1 MANEQNLTYPP
12 IRSREE
18 AERKGRAGG
27 IASGKARLRKKRG
40 RELMQAI
47 LALKE
52 QDSRLIEEM
61 ANFWG
66 IDPKEATKEVAMN
79 VRQVDKAIKRADTQ
93 AFKAVHQVAGTLEG
107 EGNGGTVLNII
118 VPEKAVKAA
127 EKWSTKEGE

>member
-1 MANEQNLTYPP
+1 MAKEDLISLGARTTEEQQE
-12 IRSREE
+12 I
-18 AERKGRAGG
+18 ARKGG

-52 QDSRLIEEM
+52 QDPRLIEEM

-79 VRQVDKAIKRADTQ
+79 VRQVDKAIKRADTN
-93 AFKAVHQVAGTLEG
+93 AFKAVHQVAGTLEDDGKAGATINVVITPEAARSGSKWATKKG
-107 EGNGGTVLNII
+107 E
-118 VPEKAVKAA
+118 
-127 EKWSTKEGE
+127 